1 MAGKTIAFDQAAAG
15 TFRDKSRVAA
25 SLPNSPPKLQ
35 PEITA
40 HKKLFSISYVCQES
54 LQIDAT
60 LLGKGLLI
68 TFAFAR
74 FARLFE
80 FSLFHNG

>member
-1 MAGKTIAFDQAAAG
+1 MAGKTIAFDQAA
-15 TFRDKSRVAA
+15 TRTLWDKSRVAA

-40 HKKLFSISYVCQES
+40 HKKLFSISYVCQEN

>member
-1 MAGKTIAFDQAAAG
+1 MAGKTIAFDQAA
-15 TFRDKSRVAA
+15 TRTLWDKPRVVV
-25 SLPNSPPKLQ
+25 SFSTSPPKIQL
-35 PEITA
+35 EITA
-40 HKKLFSISYVCQES
+40 HKNLFSISYVCQES